1 MGLNPPPP
9 KLYKF
14 SLSLDIDILISTQST
29 LEIRTSFLMKTT
41 VWLLFWYRGGGTCRT
56 PPPHAAGPDV
66 LPVLY
71 LCSGP
76 SHHPPAGGWR
86 RGWRRSVRQWGRGE
100 GHLELY
106 GGGPR
111 ALPQAFPGETH
122 TQGQTGKKK
131 KKGPAVTSLP
141 HLNSQ
146 PRIWSFFIPQNY
158 AQVIKEIEVQ
168 DALRNFIMLVMADLG
183 SVPCKKKFFFEWF

>member
-1 MGLNPPPP
+1 MKRWIFIASNVVTCKISTFFLRWHYLVGLNPPPP

-29 LEIRTSFLMKTT
+29 LEIHTSFLMKTT

-131 KKGPAVTSLP
+131 KKDLLSPAFLISIL
-141 HLNSQ
+141 S
-146 PRIWSFFIPQNY
+146 
-158 AQVIKEIEVQ
+158 
-168 DALRNFIMLVMADLG
+168 LG
-183 SVPCKKKFFFEWF
+183 SEVFLYLKIMHK

>member
-29 LEIRTSFLMKTT
+29 LEIHTSFLMKTT

-122 TQGQTGKKK
+122 TQGQTGKQKK
-131 KKGPAVTSLP
+131 KRTCCHQPSS
-141 HLNSQ
+141 SQ
-146 PRIWSFFIPQNY
+146 FS
-158 AQVIKEIEVQ
+158 AS
-168 DALRNFIMLVMADLG
+168 DL
-183 SVPCKKKFFFEWF
+183 KFFYTSKLCTSN

>member
-122 TQGQTGKKK
+122 TQRQTGKKK
-131 KKGPAVTSLP
+131 KMDLLSPAFLISILSLG
-141 HLNSQ
+141 SEV
-146 PRIWSFFIPQNY
+146 FFIPQNY

-168 DALRNFIMLVMADLG
+168 DKLRNFIMLVMADLG